1 MLCSKTMTVAGCGR
15 PSRRLMKPKTI
26 ERGGRPSRS
35 VVINLETHFCIR
47 AHAPAMFLKCLP
59 FRILARNARM
69 CCSYWCL
76 APPSFLLTGFLATEW
91 SMCTM
96 KTSYHDSR
104 LQILTISLFLYFQ
117 IGFYFFSKG
126 VWFFGF
132 PFLTTIVVLLVA
144 SSLAK
149 SGCR

>member
-1 MLCSKTMTVAGCGR
+1 
-15 PSRRLMKPKTI
+15 MKPKTI

-76 APPSFLLTGFLATEW
+76 ALPSFLLTGLLATEW
-91 SMCTM
+91 FMDTT
-96 KTSYHDSR
+96 KTPHHDSR
-104 LQILTISLFLYFQ
+104 LQILTISLLSGWVF
-117 IGFYFFSKG
+117 IFSPNE
-126 VWFFGF
+126 FGF
-132 PFLTTIVVLLVA
+132 FLLPSLCYYWSLHPSQKVAADDALNFFIFIYLVA
-144 SSLAK
+144 LYVLSR
-149 SGCR
+149 CP